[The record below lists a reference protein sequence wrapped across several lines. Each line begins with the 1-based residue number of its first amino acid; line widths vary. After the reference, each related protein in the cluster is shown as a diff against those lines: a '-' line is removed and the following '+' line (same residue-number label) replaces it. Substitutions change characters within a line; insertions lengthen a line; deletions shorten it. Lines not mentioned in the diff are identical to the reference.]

1 MPDQRTFPAEA
12 ECGQDLTARS
22 MHPRPDASFNPTG
35 DIMSL
40 FSTLSTASSGLSMAG
55 TKLAVI
61 GDNIAN
67 INTIGFKGSRA
78 QFADLVAR
86 DSMGLSGPTQI
97 GTGGATDTVN
107 TLFGQGSITESSN
120 ALDLAISG
128 NGFFQVSSPGEAG
141 SLYTRDGQFYM
152 DEDGF
157 ITSAGGQRL
166 QGFNAESDQLST
178 IVSDIYVDRSAL
190 QQQSSSLLNL
200 TATLST
206 EADFSTTPIFSGGFT
221 MDGNTDSIDDVAA
234 ASDFATSITVYD
246 TLGTPHSAT
255 VCFERQSAGDWG
267 WYAVVDGGEVGET
280 DEMAFQIASGGLSFD
295 GDGEMTAFSQ
305 INTSAIS
312 PWNFTGADDQDIDFQ
327 FGLDST
333 GSEAPGDLR
342 AMSGP
347 SAVSAVTQD
356 GYGSGDLIQMTVDQN
371 GNIRGT
377 YTNGEDILLGQVA
390 LAEFPSYKGLKRV
403 GRNLYQSTNNAG
415 DPAVGTPGTGTRG
428 NLISFALEQANVDL
442 EDQFVDMIQSQR
454 TYQANA
460 RVITTTDKTLQE
472 LVQLL

>member
-1 MPDQRTFPAEA
+1 
-12 ECGQDLTARS
+12 
-22 MHPRPDASFNPTG
+22 
-35 DIMSL
+35 MSL

-67 INTIGFKGSRA
+67 INTIGFKGARA

-97 GTGGATDTVN
+97 GTGGATDVVS

-128 NGFFQVSSPGEAG
+128 NGFFQVSAQDQSGAM
-141 SLYTRDGQFYM
+141 YTRDGQFYL
-152 DEDGF
+152 DEGGF
-157 ITSAGGQRL
+157 ITTAGGQRL
-166 QGFNAESDQLST
+166 QGYNAEDNSLST
-178 IVSDIYVDRSAL
+178 IVTDLHVDGSAL
-190 QQQSSSLLNL
+190 RQAETSTLEL
-200 TATLST
+200 TAILST
-206 EADFSTTPIFSGGFT
+206 EADFSSTPIFSGGFT
-221 MDGNTDSIDDVAA
+221 LDGNTDTIDDVAA
-234 ASDFATSITVYD
+234 ASDFATSITIYD
-246 TLGTPHSAT
+246 SLGTPHSAT
-255 VCFERQSAGDWG
+255 VCFERQTASDWG
-267 WYAVVDGGEVGET
+267 WYAIVDGGEVGET
-280 DEMAFQIASGGLSFD
+280 EGAAFQIAQGSLSFD
-295 GDGEMTAFSQ
+295 ADGNMGSFTQ
-305 INTSAIS
+305 INTSATL
-312 PWNFTGADDQDIDFQ
+312 PWNFTGADDQDINFD
-327 FGLDST
+327 FGLDASGVETT
-333 GSEAPGDLR
+333 GDVR
-342 AMSGP
+342 AISGP
-347 SAVSAVTQD
+347 SAVTAVIQD

-390 LAEFPSYKGLKRV
+390 LAEFPSYNGLKRV
-403 GRNLYQSTNNAG
+403 GRNLFQSTQLAG

-460 RVITTTDKTLQE
+460 RVITTTDGTLQE

>member
-1 MPDQRTFPAEA
+1 
-12 ECGQDLTARS
+12 
-22 MHPRPDASFNPTG
+22 
-35 DIMSL
+35 MSL

-67 INTIGFKGSRA
+67 INTIGFKGARA

-97 GTGGATDTVN
+97 GTGGATDTV
-107 TLFGQGSITESSN
+107 TQLFGQGSITESAN

-128 NGFFQVSSPGEAG
+128 NGFFMLKEPGEQG

-152 DEDGF
+152 DENGY
-157 ITSAGGQRL
+157 IVSAGGSRL
-166 QGFNAESDQLST
+166 QGFNAEDNQLST
-178 IVSDIYVDRSAL
+178 IVTDIKVDRSAL
-190 QQQSSSLLNL
+190 KQAQTTELDL

-206 EADFSTTPIFSGGFT
+206 EADFSTTPILSGSFT
-221 MDGNTDSIDDVAA
+221 LDGNNDSIDDVAA
-234 ASDFATSITVYD
+234 ASDFATSITIYD
-246 TLGTPHSAT
+246 SLGGPHSVT
-255 VCFERQSAGDWG
+255 ICFERQSSSDWG
-267 WYAVVDGGEVGET
+267 WTAVVDGGEVGET
-280 DEMAFQIASGGLSFD
+280 DGLAFEISSGSLTFD
-295 GDGEMTAFSQ
+295 GDGELTSFTQ
-305 INTSAIS
+305 INTSTSS
-312 PWNFTGADDQDIDFQ
+312 PWNFTGAEDQDIEFN
-327 FGLDST
+327 FGID
-333 GSEAPGDLR
+333 GSGVENDGNLR
-342 AMSGP
+342 ALSGP
-347 SAVSAVTQD
+347 SAITAVIQD
-356 GYGSGDLIQMTVDQN
+356 GYGSGDLIQMNVDEN
-371 GNIRGT
+371 GNVRGT

-390 LAEFPSYKGLKRV
+390 LSEFPSYQGLKRV
-403 GRNLYQSTNNAG
+403 GRNLYQSTQLAG

-460 RVITTTDKTLQE
+460 RVITTTDGTLQE

>member
-1 MPDQRTFPAEA
+1 
-12 ECGQDLTARS
+12 
-22 MHPRPDASFNPTG
+22 
-35 DIMSL
+35 MSL

-67 INTIGFKGSRA
+67 INTIGFKGARA

-97 GTGGATDTVN
+97 GTGGATDTVS
-107 TLFGQGSITESSN
+107 TLFGQGSITESQN

-128 NGFFQVSSPGEAG
+128 NGFFSVRNLDQQNSMF
-141 SLYTRDGQFYM
+141 TRDGQFAL
-152 DEDGF
+152 DESGY
-157 ITSAGGQRL
+157 IVSAGGMRL
-166 QGFNAESDQLST
+166 QGFNAEDDALST
-178 IVSDIYVDRSAL
+178 IVTDLKIDRAAL
-190 QQQSSSLLNL
+190 QQQPTETLEL
-200 TATLST
+200 TAVLST

-221 MDGNTDSIDDVAA
+221 LDGNTDSVDDLAA
-234 ASDFATSITVYD
+234 AADFATSINIYD
-246 TLGTPHSAT
+246 SLGAPHNVTIA
-255 VCFERQSAGDWG
+255 FERQTAGDWG

-280 DEMAFQIASGGLSFD
+280 EGAAFQIASGSLSFD
-295 GDGEMTAFSQ
+295 GDGDLTGFTQ
-305 INTSAIS
+305 VNTSATL
-312 PWNFTGADDQDIDFQ
+312 PWNFTGAEDNDVTFE
-327 FGLDST
+327 FGLD
-333 GSEAPGDLR
+333 GFGAENDGDLR
-342 AMSGP
+342 AISGP
-347 SAVSAVTQD
+347 SAVTGVIQD
-356 GYGSGDLIQMTVDQN
+356 GYGSGDLIQLTVDQN
-371 GNIRGT
+371 GNLNGT

-390 LAEFPSYKGLKRV
+390 LAEFPSYAGLKRV
-403 GRNLYQSTNNAG
+403 GRNLYQSTQLAG

-460 RVITTTDKTLQE
+460 RVITTTDGTLQE

>member
-1 MPDQRTFPAEA
+1 
-12 ECGQDLTARS
+12 
-22 MHPRPDASFNPTG
+22 
-35 DIMSL
+35 MSL

-67 INTIGFKGSRA
+67 INTVGFKGARA

-97 GTGGATDTVN
+97 GTGGATDTVS
-107 TLFGQGSITESSN
+107 TLFGQGSITESAN

-128 NGFFQVSSPGEAG
+128 NGFFQVRDTDNQG
-141 SLYTRDGQFYM
+141 SLYTRDGQFYL
-152 DEDGF
+152 DEKGY
-157 ITSAGGQRL
+157 ITSASGARL
-166 QGFNAESDQLST
+166 QGFGAEDNQLST
-178 IVSDIYVDRSAL
+178 IVTDLQVDRSAL
-190 QQQSSSLLNL
+190 QQKGTSTLEL
-200 TATLST
+200 TSTLST
-206 EADFSTTPIFSGGFT
+206 EADFSTTPILSGSFT
-221 MDGNTDSIDDVAA
+221 LDGNTDTIDDIAA
-234 ASDFATSITVYD
+234 ESDFATSLTIYD
-246 TLGTPHSAT
+246 SLGTPHSAT
-255 VCFERQSAGDWG
+255 ICFERQTAGDWG

-280 DEMAFQIASGGLSFD
+280 DEMAFLISSGSMSFD
-295 GDGEMTAFSQ
+295 GDGEMTSFTQ
-305 INTSAIS
+305 VNTSTS
-312 PWNFTGADDQDIDFQ
+312 LPWNFTGAEDQDIEFE
-327 FGLDST
+327 FGLD
-333 GSEAPGDLR
+333 GAGVENDGNVR
-342 AMSGP
+342 AISGP
-347 SAVSAVTQD
+347 SAVSGVIQD

-390 LAEFPSYKGLKRV
+390 LAEFPSYAGLKRV
-403 GRNLYQSTNNAG
+403 GRNLYQSTQLAG
-415 DPAVGTPGTGTRG
+415 DAAVGTPGTGTRG

-460 RVITTTDKTLQE
+460 RVITTTDGTLQE

>member
-1 MPDQRTFPAEA
+1 
-12 ECGQDLTARS
+12 
-22 MHPRPDASFNPTG
+22 
-35 DIMSL
+35 MSL

-67 INTIGFKGSRA
+67 INTIGFKGARA

-97 GTGGATDTVN
+97 GTGGATDTV
-107 TLFGQGSITESSN
+107 TQLFGQGSITESAN

-128 NGFFQVSSPGEAG
+128 NGFFMLKDPSEQGA
-141 SLYTRDGQFYM
+141 LYTRDGQFYM
-152 DEDGF
+152 DEGGY
-157 ITSAGGQRL
+157 IVSASGARL
-166 QGFNAESDQLST
+166 QGFNAEDNQLST
-178 IVSDIYVDRSAL
+178 IVTDIQVDRAAL
-190 QQQSSSLLNL
+190 QQSQTTELDL

-206 EADFSTTPIFSGGFT
+206 EADFSTTPILSGSFT
-221 MDGNTDSIDDVAA
+221 LDGNNDSIDDVAA

-246 TLGTPHSAT
+246 SLGGPHSVT
-255 VCFERQSAGDWG
+255 ICFERQSSSDWG
-267 WYAVVDGGEVGET
+267 WTAVVDGGEVGES
-280 DEMAFQIASGGLSFD
+280 DGLAFEISSGSLTFD
-295 GDGEMTAFSQ
+295 GDGDLTSFTQ
-305 INTSAIS
+305 VNTSTSS
-312 PWNFTGADDQDIDFQ
+312 PWNFTGAEDQDIEFN
-327 FGLDST
+327 FGID
-333 GSEAPGDLR
+333 GSGVENDGDVR
-342 AMSGP
+342 AISGP
-347 SAVSAVTQD
+347 SAITAVIQD
-356 GYGSGDLIQMTVDQN
+356 GYGSGDLIQMTVDEN
-371 GNIRGT
+371 GNVRGT

-390 LAEFPSYKGLKRV
+390 LSEFPSYQGLKRV
-403 GRNLYQSTNNAG
+403 GRNLYQSTQLAG

-460 RVITTTDKTLQE
+460 RVITTTDGTLQE

>member
-1 MPDQRTFPAEA
+1 
-12 ECGQDLTARS
+12 
-22 MHPRPDASFNPTG
+22 
-35 DIMSL
+35 MSL

-67 INTIGFKGSRA
+67 INTIGFKGARA

-97 GTGGATDTVN
+97 GTGGATDTV
-107 TLFGQGSITESSN
+107 TQLFGQGSITESAN

-128 NGFFQVSSPGEAG
+128 NGFFMLKDPSEQGA
-141 SLYTRDGQFYM
+141 LYTRDGQFYM
-152 DEDGF
+152 DEGGY
-157 ITSAGGQRL
+157 IVSASGARL
-166 QGFNAESDQLST
+166 QGFNAEDNQLST
-178 IVSDIYVDRSAL
+178 IVTDIQVDRAAL
-190 QQQSSSLLNL
+190 QQAQTTELDL

-206 EADFSTTPIFSGGFT
+206 EADFSTTPILSGSFT
-221 MDGNTDSIDDVAA
+221 LDGNNDSIDDVAA

-246 TLGTPHSAT
+246 SLGGPHSVT
-255 VCFERQSAGDWG
+255 ICFERQSSSDWG
-267 WYAVVDGGEVGET
+267 WTAVVDGGEVGES
-280 DEMAFQIASGGLSFD
+280 DGLAFEISSGSLTFD
-295 GDGEMTAFSQ
+295 GDGELTSFTQ
-305 INTSAIS
+305 VNTSTSS
-312 PWNFTGADDQDIDFQ
+312 PWNFTGAEDQDIEFN
-327 FGLDST
+327 FGID
-333 GSEAPGDLR
+333 GSGVENDGDVR
-342 AMSGP
+342 AISGP
-347 SAVSAVTQD
+347 SAITAVIQD
-356 GYGSGDLIQMTVDQN
+356 GYGSGDLIQMTVDEN
-371 GNIRGT
+371 GNVRGT

-390 LAEFPSYKGLKRV
+390 LSEFPSYQGLKRV
-403 GRNLYQSTNNAG
+403 GRNLYQSTQLAG

-460 RVITTTDKTLQE
+460 RVITTTDGTLQE

>member
-1 MPDQRTFPAEA
+1 
-12 ECGQDLTARS
+12 
-22 MHPRPDASFNPTG
+22 
-35 DIMSL
+35 MSL

-67 INTIGFKGSRA
+67 INTIGFKGARA

-97 GTGGATDTVN
+97 GTGGATDTV
-107 TLFGQGSITESSN
+107 TQLFGQGSITESAN

-128 NGFFQVSSPGEAG
+128 NGFFMLKDPAEQGA
-141 SLYTRDGQFYM
+141 LYTRDGQFYM
-152 DEDGF
+152 DEGGY
-157 ITSAGGQRL
+157 IVSASGARL
-166 QGFNAESDQLST
+166 QGFNAEDNQLST
-178 IVSDIYVDRSAL
+178 IVTDIQVDRAAL
-190 QQQSSSLLNL
+190 QQAQTTELDL

-206 EADFSTTPIFSGGFT
+206 EADFSTTPILSGSFT
-221 MDGNTDSIDDVAA
+221 LDGNNDSIDDVAA

-246 TLGTPHSAT
+246 SLGGPHSVT
-255 VCFERQSAGDWG
+255 ICFERQSSSDWG
-267 WYAVVDGGEVGET
+267 WTAVVDGGEVGET
-280 DEMAFQIASGGLSFD
+280 DGLAFEISSGSLTFD
-295 GDGEMTAFSQ
+295 GDGELTSFTQ
-305 INTSAIS
+305 VNTSTSS
-312 PWNFTGADDQDIDFQ
+312 PWNFTGAEDQDIEFN
-327 FGLDST
+327 FGID
-333 GSEAPGDLR
+333 GSGVENDGDVR
-342 AMSGP
+342 AISGP
-347 SAVSAVTQD
+347 SAITAVIQD
-356 GYGSGDLIQMTVDQN
+356 GYGSGDLIQMTVDEN
-371 GNIRGT
+371 GNVRGT

-390 LAEFPSYKGLKRV
+390 LSEFPSYQGLKRV
-403 GRNLYQSTNNAG
+403 GRNLYQSTQLAG

-460 RVITTTDKTLQE
+460 RVITTTDGTLQE

>member
-1 MPDQRTFPAEA
+1 
-12 ECGQDLTARS
+12 
-22 MHPRPDASFNPTG
+22 
-35 DIMSL
+35 
-40 FSTLSTASSGLSMAG
+40 MAG

-67 INTIGFKGSRA
+67 INTIGYKGARA

-97 GTGGATDTVN
+97 GTGGATDTVS
-107 TLFGQGSITESSN
+107 TLFGQGSITESAN

-128 NGFFQVSSPGEAG
+128 NGFFQVRDTDQVG
-141 SLYTRDGQFYM
+141 SMYTRDGQFYL
-152 DEDGF
+152 DEKGF
-157 ITSAGGQRL
+157 ITSASGARL
-166 QGFNAESDQLST
+166 QGFGAEDNQLST
-178 IVSDIYVDRSAL
+178 IVTDLQVDRSAL
-190 QQQSSSLLNL
+190 QQKGTSELEL

-206 EADFSTTPIFSGGFT
+206 EADFSTTPILSGSFT
-221 MDGNTDSIDDVAA
+221 LDGNTDTIDDIAA
-234 ASDFATSITVYD
+234 SSDFATSLTIYD
-246 TLGTPHSAT
+246 SLGSPHSCT
-255 VCFERQSAGDWG
+255 ICFERQTAGDWG

-280 DEMAFQIASGGLSFD
+280 DEMAFQIASGSMSFD
-295 GDGEMTAFSQ
+295 GDGEMTSFTQ
-305 INTSAIS
+305 INTSTS
-312 PWNFTGADDQDIDFQ
+312 LPWNFTGADDQDIVFE
-327 FGLDST
+327 FGIDGT
-333 GSEAPGDLR
+333 GTENEGNLR
-342 AMSGP
+342 AISGP
-347 SAVSAVTQD
+347 SAVSGVIQD

-390 LAEFPSYKGLKRV
+390 LAEFPSYAGLKRV
-403 GRNLYQSTNNAG
+403 GRNLYQSTQLAG
-415 DPAVGTPGTGTRG
+415 DAAVGTPGTGTRG

-460 RVITTTDKTLQE
+460 RVITTTDGTLQE

>member
-1 MPDQRTFPAEA
+1 
-12 ECGQDLTARS
+12 
-22 MHPRPDASFNPTG
+22 
-35 DIMSL
+35 MSL

-67 INTIGFKGSRA
+67 INTIGFKGARA

-97 GTGGATDTVN
+97 GTGGATDTV
-107 TLFGQGSITESSN
+107 TQLFGQGSITESAN

-128 NGFFQVSSPGEAG
+128 NGFFMLKDPAEQGA
-141 SLYTRDGQFYM
+141 LYTRDGQFYM
-152 DEDGF
+152 DEGGY
-157 ITSAGGQRL
+157 IVSASGAKL
-166 QGFNAESDQLST
+166 QGFNAEDNQLST
-178 IVSDIYVDRSAL
+178 IVTDIQVDRAAL
-190 QQQSSSLLNL
+190 QQAQTTELDL

-206 EADFSTTPIFSGGFT
+206 EADFSTTPILSGSFT
-221 MDGNTDSIDDVAA
+221 LDGNNDSIDDVAA

-246 TLGTPHSAT
+246 SLGGPHSVT
-255 VCFERQSAGDWG
+255 ICFERQSSSDWG
-267 WYAVVDGGEVGET
+267 WTAVVDGGEVGES
-280 DEMAFQIASGGLSFD
+280 DGLAFEISSGSLTFD
-295 GDGEMTAFSQ
+295 GDELTSFTQ
-305 INTSAIS
+305 VNTSTSS
-312 PWNFTGADDQDIDFQ
+312 PWNFTGAEDQDIEFN
-327 FGLDST
+327 FGID
-333 GSEAPGDLR
+333 GSGVENDGDVR
-342 AMSGP
+342 AISGP
-347 SAVSAVTQD
+347 SAITAVIQD
-356 GYGSGDLIQMTVDQN
+356 GYGSGDLIQMTVDEN
-371 GNIRGT
+371 GNVRGT

-390 LAEFPSYKGLKRV
+390 LSEFPSYQGLKRV
-403 GRNLYQSTNNAG
+403 GRNLYQSTQLAG

-460 RVITTTDKTLQE
+460 RVITTTDGTLQE

>member
-1 MPDQRTFPAEA
+1 
-12 ECGQDLTARS
+12 
-22 MHPRPDASFNPTG
+22 
-35 DIMSL
+35 MSL

-67 INTIGFKGSRA
+67 INTIGFKGARA

-97 GTGGATDTVN
+97 GTGGATDTVS
-107 TLFGQGSITESSN
+107 TLFGQGSITESQN

-128 NGFFQVSSPGEAG
+128 NGFFSVRNLDQQNSMF
-141 SLYTRDGQFYM
+141 TRDGQFSL
-152 DEDGF
+152 DESGY
-157 ITSAGGQRL
+157 IVSAGGMRL
-166 QGFNAESDQLST
+166 QGFNAEDNSLST
-178 IVSDIYVDRSAL
+178 IVTDLKIDRAAL
-190 QQQSSSLLNL
+190 QQQPTENLEL
-200 TATLST
+200 TAVLST

-221 MDGNTDSIDDVAA
+221 LDGNTDTVDDLAA
-234 ASDFATSITVYD
+234 AADFATSINIYDSLGAPHNVTV
-246 TLGTPHSAT
+246 A
-255 VCFERQSAGDWG
+255 FERQTAGDWG

-280 DEMAFQIASGGLSFD
+280 EGAAFQIASGSLSFD
-295 GDGEMTAFSQ
+295 GDGELTGFTQ
-305 INTSAIS
+305 VNTSATL
-312 PWNFTGADDQDIDFQ
+312 PWNFTGAEDGDVTFE
-327 FGLDST
+327 FGLD
-333 GSEAPGDLR
+333 GFGAENDGDLR
-342 AMSGP
+342 AISGP
-347 SAVSAVTQD
+347 SAVTGVIQD

-371 GNIRGT
+371 GNLNGT

-390 LAEFPSYKGLKRV
+390 LAEFPSYAGLKRV
-403 GRNLYQSTNNAG
+403 GRNLYQSTQLAG

-460 RVITTTDKTLQE
+460 RVITTTDGTLQE

>member
-1 MPDQRTFPAEA
+1 
-12 ECGQDLTARS
+12 
-22 MHPRPDASFNPTG
+22 
-35 DIMSL
+35 MSL

-67 INTIGFKGSRA
+67 INTIGFKGARA

-97 GTGGATDTVN
+97 GTGGATDTV
-107 TLFGQGSITESSN
+107 TQLFGQGSITESAN

-128 NGFFQVSSPGEAG
+128 NGFFMLKEPGEQG

-152 DEDGF
+152 DENGY
-157 ITSAGGQRL
+157 IVSAGGSRL
-166 QGFNAESDQLST
+166 QGFNAEDNQLST
-178 IVSDIYVDRSAL
+178 IVTDIKVDRSAL
-190 QQQSSSLLNL
+190 KQAQTTELDL

-206 EADFSTTPIFSGGFT
+206 EADFSTTPILSGSFT
-221 MDGNTDSIDDVAA
+221 LDGNNDSIDDVAA
-234 ASDFATSITVYD
+234 ASDFATSITIYD
-246 TLGTPHSAT
+246 SLGGPHSVT
-255 VCFERQSAGDWG
+255 ICFERQSSSDWG
-267 WYAVVDGGEVGET
+267 WTAVVDGGELGET
-280 DEMAFQIASGGLSFD
+280 DGLAFEISSGSLTFD
-295 GDGEMTAFSQ
+295 GDGELTSFTQ
-305 INTSAIS
+305 INTSTSS
-312 PWNFTGADDQDIDFQ
+312 PWNFTGAEDQDIEFN
-327 FGLDST
+327 FGID
-333 GSEAPGDLR
+333 GSGVENDGNLR
-342 AMSGP
+342 ALSGP
-347 SAVSAVTQD
+347 SAITAVIQD
-356 GYGSGDLIQMTVDQN
+356 GYGSGDLIQMNVDEN
-371 GNIRGT
+371 GNVRGT

-390 LAEFPSYKGLKRV
+390 LSEFPSYQGLKRV
-403 GRNLYQSTNNAG
+403 GRNLYQSTQLAG

-460 RVITTTDKTLQE
+460 RVITTTDGTLQE

>member
-1 MPDQRTFPAEA
+1 
-12 ECGQDLTARS
+12 
-22 MHPRPDASFNPTG
+22 
-35 DIMSL
+35 MSL

-67 INTIGFKGSRA
+67 INTIGFKGARA

-107 TLFGQGSITESSN
+107 TLFGQGSITESGN

-128 NGFFQVSSPGEAG
+128 NGFFQVSPEDQSG
-141 SLYTRDGQFYM
+141 SMYTRDGQFYM

-157 ITSAGGQRL
+157 IVSAGGYRL
-166 QGFNAESDQLST
+166 QGYNAEDNQLST
-178 IVSDIYVDRSAL
+178 IVTDLHVDGSAL
-190 QQQSSSLLNL
+190 QQAETTTLEL
-200 TATLST
+200 TAILST
-206 EADFSTTPIFSGGFT
+206 EADFSSTPIFSGGFT
-221 MDGNTDSIDDVAA
+221 LDGNTDTIDDVAA

-246 TLGTPHSAT
+246 SLGAPHSAT
-255 VCFERQSAGDWG
+255 ICFERQTASDWG

-280 DEMAFQIASGGLSFD
+280 DGAAFQIASGSMSFD
-295 GDGEMTAFSQ
+295 ADGEMASFTQ
-305 INTSAIS
+305 INTSATS
-312 PWNFTGADDQDIDFQ
+312 PWNFTGADDQDISFD
-327 FGLDST
+327 FGLDSSGVET
-333 GSEAPGDLR
+333 NGDVR
-342 AMSGP
+342 GISGP
-347 SAVSAVTQD
+347 SAVTAVIQD
-356 GYGSGDLIQMTVDQN
+356 GFGTGDLIQMTVDQN

-377 YTNGEDILLGQVA
+377 YTNGEDVLLGQVA
-390 LAEFPSYKGLKRV
+390 LAEFPSYTGLKRV
-403 GRNLYQSTNNAG
+403 GRNLYQSTQLAG

-460 RVITTTDKTLQE
+460 RVITTTDGTLQE

>member
-1 MPDQRTFPAEA
+1 
-12 ECGQDLTARS
+12 
-22 MHPRPDASFNPTG
+22 
-35 DIMSL
+35 MSL

-67 INTIGFKGSRA
+67 INTIGFKGARA

-97 GTGGATDTVN
+97 GTGGATDTV
-107 TLFGQGSITESSN
+107 TQLFGQGSITESAN

-128 NGFFQVSSPGEAG
+128 NGFFMLKDPAEQGA
-141 SLYTRDGQFYM
+141 LYTRDGQFYM
-152 DEDGF
+152 DEGGY
-157 ITSAGGQRL
+157 IVSASGARL
-166 QGFNAESDQLST
+166 QGFNAEDNQLST
-178 IVSDIYVDRSAL
+178 IVTDIQVDRAAL
-190 QQQSSSLLNL
+190 QQAQTTELDL

-206 EADFSTTPIFSGGFT
+206 EADFSTTPILSGSFT
-221 MDGNTDSIDDVAA
+221 LDGNNDSIDDVAA

-246 TLGTPHSAT
+246 SLGGPHSVT
-255 VCFERQSAGDWG
+255 ICFERQSSSDWG
-267 WYAVVDGGEVGET
+267 WTAVVDGGEVGES
-280 DEMAFQIASGGLSFD
+280 DGLAFEISSGSLTFD
-295 GDGEMTAFSQ
+295 GDGELTSFTQ
-305 INTSAIS
+305 VNTSTSS
-312 PWNFTGADDQDIDFQ
+312 PWNFTGAEDQDIEFN
-327 FGLDST
+327 FGID
-333 GSEAPGDLR
+333 GSGVENDGDVR
-342 AMSGP
+342 AISGP
-347 SAVSAVTQD
+347 SAITAVIQD
-356 GYGSGDLIQMTVDQN
+356 GYGSGDLIQMTVDEN
-371 GNIRGT
+371 GNVRGT

-390 LAEFPSYKGLKRV
+390 LSEFPSYQGLKRV
-403 GRNLYQSTNNAG
+403 GRNLYQSTQLAG

-460 RVITTTDKTLQE
+460 RVITTTDGTLQE

>member
-1 MPDQRTFPAEA
+1 
-12 ECGQDLTARS
+12 
-22 MHPRPDASFNPTG
+22 
-35 DIMSL
+35 MSL

-67 INTIGFKGSRA
+67 INTIGFKGARA

-97 GTGGATDTVN
+97 GTGGATDRVN

-128 NGFFQVSSPGEAG
+128 NGFFQVKDPNEHG
-141 SLYTRDGQFYM
+141 SLFTRDGQFFM
-152 DEDGF
+152 DEKGF
-157 ITSAGGQRL
+157 ITSSGGNRL
-166 QGFNAESDQLST
+166 QGFNAEGNQLST
-178 IVSDIYVDRSAL
+178 IVSDIKIDRSAL
-190 QQQSSSLLNL
+190 QQSASTTLEL

-221 MDGNTDSIDDVAA
+221 LDGNTDSIDDVAA
-234 ASDFATSITVYD
+234 DSDFATSITIYD
-246 TLGTPHSAT
+246 SLGAPHSAT
-255 VCFERQSAGDWG
+255 ICFERQSAGDWG
-267 WYAVVDGGEVGET
+267 WHALVDGGDVGET
-280 DEMAFQIASGGLSFD
+280 DGMAFQIASGNLSFD
-295 GDGEMTAFSQ
+295 GDGVMTSFSQ
-305 INTSAIS
+305 VNTSATT
-312 PWNFTGADDQDIDFQ
+312 PWNFTGADDGDIEFE
-327 FGLDST
+327 FGLD
-333 GSEAPGDLR
+333 GSGLENDGDLR

-347 SAVSAVTQD
+347 SAITGVIQD

-371 GNIRGT
+371 GNIMGT

-390 LAEFPSYKGLKRV
+390 LSEFPSYEGLKRV
-403 GRNLYQSTNNAG
+403 GRNLYQSTQMAG

-460 RVITTTDKTLQE
+460 RVITTTDSTLQE

>member
-1 MPDQRTFPAEA
+1 
-12 ECGQDLTARS
+12 
-22 MHPRPDASFNPTG
+22 
-35 DIMSL
+35 MSL

-67 INTIGFKGSRA
+67 INTIGFKGARA

-97 GTGGATDTVN
+97 GTGGATDTVS
-107 TLFGQGSITESSN
+107 TLFGQGSITESQN

-128 NGFFQVSSPGEAG
+128 NGFFSVRNLDQQNSMF
-141 SLYTRDGQFYM
+141 TRDGQFSL
-152 DEDGF
+152 DESGY
-157 ITSAGGQRL
+157 IVSAGGMRL
-166 QGFNAESDQLST
+166 QGFNAEDNSLST
-178 IVSDIYVDRSAL
+178 IVTDLKIDRAAL
-190 QQQSSSLLNL
+190 QQQPTETLEL
-200 TATLST
+200 TAVLST

-221 MDGNTDSIDDVAA
+221 LDGNTDTVDDLAA
-234 ASDFATSITVYD
+234 AADFATSINIYD
-246 TLGTPHSAT
+246 SLGAPHNVTIA
-255 VCFERQSAGDWG
+255 FERQTAGDWG

-280 DEMAFQIASGGLSFD
+280 DGAAFQIASGSLSFD
-295 GDGEMTAFSQ
+295 GDGELTGFTQ
-305 INTSAIS
+305 VNTSATL
-312 PWNFTGADDQDIDFQ
+312 PWNFTGAEDGDVTFE
-327 FGLDST
+327 FGLD
-333 GSEAPGDLR
+333 GFGAENNGDLR
-342 AMSGP
+342 AISGP
-347 SAVSAVTQD
+347 SAVTGVIQD

-371 GNIRGT
+371 GNLNGT

-390 LAEFPSYKGLKRV
+390 LAEFPSYAGLKRV
-403 GRNLYQSTNNAG
+403 GRNLYQSTQLAG

-460 RVITTTDKTLQE
+460 RVITTTDGTLQE

>member
-1 MPDQRTFPAEA
+1 
-12 ECGQDLTARS
+12 
-22 MHPRPDASFNPTG
+22 
-35 DIMSL
+35 MSL

-67 INTIGFKGSRA
+67 INTIGFKGARA

-97 GTGGATDTVN
+97 GTGGATDTV
-107 TLFGQGSITESSN
+107 TQLFGQGSITESAN

-128 NGFFQVSSPGEAG
+128 NGFFMLKDPSEQGA
-141 SLYTRDGQFYM
+141 LYTRDGQFYM
-152 DEDGF
+152 DEGGY
-157 ITSAGGQRL
+157 IVSASGARL
-166 QGFNAESDQLST
+166 QGFNAEDNQLST
-178 IVSDIYVDRSAL
+178 IVTDIQVDRAAL
-190 QQQSSSLLNL
+190 QQAQTTELDL

-206 EADFSTTPIFSGGFT
+206 EADFSTTPILSGSFT
-221 MDGNTDSIDDVAA
+221 LDGNNDSIDDVAA

-246 TLGTPHSAT
+246 SLGGPHSVT
-255 VCFERQSAGDWG
+255 ICFERQSSSDWG
-267 WYAVVDGGEVGET
+267 WTAVVDGGEVGES
-280 DEMAFQIASGGLSFD
+280 DGLAFEISSGSLTFD
-295 GDGEMTAFSQ
+295 GDGELTSFTQ
-305 INTSAIS
+305 VNTSTSS
-312 PWNFTGADDQDIDFQ
+312 PWNFTGAEDQDIEFN
-327 FGLDST
+327 FGID
-333 GSEAPGDLR
+333 GSGVDNDGDVR
-342 AMSGP
+342 AISGP
-347 SAVSAVTQD
+347 SAITAVIQD
-356 GYGSGDLIQMTVDQN
+356 GYGSGDLIQMTVDEN
-371 GNIRGT
+371 GNVRGT

-390 LAEFPSYKGLKRV
+390 LSEFPSYQGLKRV
-403 GRNLYQSTNNAG
+403 GRNLYQSTQLAG

-460 RVITTTDKTLQE
+460 RVITTTDGTLQE

>member
-1 MPDQRTFPAEA
+1 
-12 ECGQDLTARS
+12 
-22 MHPRPDASFNPTG
+22 
-35 DIMSL
+35 MSL

-67 INTIGFKGSRA
+67 INTIGFKGARA

-97 GTGGATDTVN
+97 GTGGATDTV
-107 TLFGQGSITESSN
+107 TQLFGQGSITESAN

-128 NGFFQVSSPGEAG
+128 NGFFMLKEPGEQG

-152 DEDGF
+152 DENGY
-157 ITSAGGQRL
+157 IVSAGGSRL
-166 QGFNAESDQLST
+166 QGFNAEDNQLST
-178 IVSDIYVDRSAL
+178 IVTDIKVDRSAL
-190 QQQSSSLLNL
+190 KQAQTTELDL

-206 EADFSTTPIFSGGFT
+206 EADFSTTPILSGSFT
-221 MDGNTDSIDDVAA
+221 LDGNNDSIDDVAA

-246 TLGTPHSAT
+246 SLGGPHSVT
-255 VCFERQSAGDWG
+255 ICFERQSSSDWG
-267 WYAVVDGGEVGET
+267 WTAVVDGGELGET
-280 DEMAFQIASGGLSFD
+280 DGLAFEISSGSLTFD
-295 GDGEMTAFSQ
+295 GDGELTSFTQ
-305 INTSAIS
+305 INTSTSS
-312 PWNFTGADDQDIDFQ
+312 PWNFTGAEDQDIEFN
-327 FGLDST
+327 FGID
-333 GSEAPGDLR
+333 GSGVENDGNLR
-342 AMSGP
+342 ALSGP
-347 SAVSAVTQD
+347 SAITAVIQD
-356 GYGSGDLIQMTVDQN
+356 GYGSGDLIQMNVDEN
-371 GNIRGT
+371 GNVRGT

-390 LAEFPSYKGLKRV
+390 LSEFPSYQGLKRV
-403 GRNLYQSTNNAG
+403 GRNLYQSTQLAG

-460 RVITTTDKTLQE
+460 RVITTTDGTLQE

>member
-1 MPDQRTFPAEA
+1 
-12 ECGQDLTARS
+12 
-22 MHPRPDASFNPTG
+22 
-35 DIMSL
+35 MSL

-67 INTIGFKGSRA
+67 INTIGFKGARA

-97 GTGGATDTVN
+97 GTGGATDTV
-107 TLFGQGSITESSN
+107 TQLFGQGSVTESAN

-128 NGFFQVSSPGEAG
+128 NGFFMLKDADQQG

-152 DEDGF
+152 DEKGF
-157 ITSAGGQRL
+157 IVSAGGARL
-166 QGFNAESDQLST
+166 QGFNAEDNQLST
-178 IVSDIYVDRSAL
+178 IVTDIQIDRSAL
-190 QQQSSSLLNL
+190 KQAQTTELDL

-206 EADFSTTPIFSGGFT
+206 EADFSTTPILSGSFT
-221 MDGNTDSIDDVAA
+221 LDGNNDSIDDVAA

-246 TLGTPHSAT
+246 SLGGPHSVT
-255 VCFERQSAGDWG
+255 ICFERQSSSDWG
-267 WYAVVDGGEVGET
+267 WTAVVDGGEVGET
-280 DEMAFQIASGGLSFD
+280 EELAFEISSGSMTFD
-295 GDGEMTAFSQ
+295 GDGRLTSFTQ
-305 INTSAIS
+305 VNTSTSS
-312 PWNFTGADDQDIDFQ
+312 PWNFTGAEDQDIEFN
-327 FGLDST
+327 FGIDGAGLEND
-333 GSEAPGDLR
+333 GNVR
-342 AMSGP
+342 ALSGP
-347 SAVSAVTQD
+347 SAITAVIQD
-356 GYGSGDLIQMTVDQN
+356 GYGSGDLIQMNVDEN
-371 GNIRGT
+371 GNVRGT

-390 LAEFPSYKGLKRV
+390 LSEFPSYQGLKRV
-403 GRNLYQSTNNAG
+403 GRNLYQSTQLAG
-415 DPAVGTPGTGTRG
+415 DPAVGAPGTGTRG

-460 RVITTTDKTLQE
+460 RVITTTDGTLQE

>member
-1 MPDQRTFPAEA
+1 
-12 ECGQDLTARS
+12 
-22 MHPRPDASFNPTG
+22 
-35 DIMSL
+35 MSL

-67 INTIGFKGSRA
+67 INTIGFKGARA

-97 GTGGATDTVN
+97 GTGGATDTV
-107 TLFGQGSITESSN
+107 TQLFGQGSITESAN

-128 NGFFQVSSPGEAG
+128 NGFFMLKDPTEQGA
-141 SLYTRDGQFYM
+141 LYTRDGQFYM
-152 DEDGF
+152 DEGGY
-157 ITSAGGQRL
+157 IVSASGARL
-166 QGFNAESDQLST
+166 QGFNAEDNQLST
-178 IVSDIYVDRSAL
+178 IVTDIQVDRAAL
-190 QQQSSSLLNL
+190 QQSQTTELDL

-206 EADFSTTPIFSGGFT
+206 EADFSTTPILSGSFT
-221 MDGNTDSIDDVAA
+221 LDGNNDSIDDVAA

-246 TLGTPHSAT
+246 SLGGPHSVT
-255 VCFERQSAGDWG
+255 ICFERQSSSDWG
-267 WYAVVDGGEVGET
+267 WTAVVDGGEVGES
-280 DEMAFQIASGGLSFD
+280 DGLAFEISSGSLTFD
-295 GDGEMTAFSQ
+295 GDGELTSFTQ
-305 INTSAIS
+305 VNTSTSS
-312 PWNFTGADDQDIDFQ
+312 PWNFTGAEDQDIEFN
-327 FGLDST
+327 FGID
-333 GSEAPGDLR
+333 GSGVENDGDVR
-342 AMSGP
+342 AISGP
-347 SAVSAVTQD
+347 SAITAVIQD
-356 GYGSGDLIQMTVDQN
+356 GYGSGDLIQMTVDEN
-371 GNIRGT
+371 GNVRGT

-390 LAEFPSYKGLKRV
+390 LSEFPSYQGLKRV
-403 GRNLYQSTNNAG
+403 GRNLYQSTQLAG

-460 RVITTTDKTLQE
+460 RVITTTDGTLQE

>member
-1 MPDQRTFPAEA
+1 
-12 ECGQDLTARS
+12 
-22 MHPRPDASFNPTG
+22 
-35 DIMSL
+35 MSL

-67 INTIGFKGSRA
+67 INTIGFKGARA

-128 NGFFQVSSPGEAG
+128 NGFFQVSPEDTQG

-152 DEDGF
+152 DESGY
-157 ITSAGGQRL
+157 IVSAGGMRL
-166 QGFNAESDQLST
+166 QGYNAEDNSLST
-178 IVSDIYVDRSAL
+178 IVTDLHVDGSAL
-190 QQQSSSLLNL
+190 RQQETTSLEL
-200 TATLST
+200 TAILST
-206 EADFSTTPIFSGGFT
+206 EADFSSTPIFSGGFT
-221 MDGNTDSIDDVAA
+221 LDGNTDSIDDVAA

-246 TLGTPHSAT
+246 SLGTPHSAT
-255 VCFERQSAGDWG
+255 VCFERQTASDWG

-280 DEMAFQIASGGLSFD
+280 EGAAFQIAQGSLSFD
-295 GDGEMTAFSQ
+295 ADGNLGSFTQ
-305 INTSAIS
+305 INTSATL
-312 PWNFTGADDQDIDFQ
+312 PWNFTGADDQDIEFD
-327 FGLDST
+327 FGLDASGVET
-333 GSEAPGDLR
+333 DGDVR
-342 AMSGP
+342 AISGP
-347 SAVSAVTQD
+347 SAVTAVIQD

-371 GNIRGT
+371 GNVRGT

-390 LAEFPSYKGLKRV
+390 LAEFPSYTGLKRV
-403 GRNLYQSTNNAG
+403 GRNLYQSTQLAG

-460 RVITTTDKTLQE
+460 RVITTTDGTLQE

>member
-1 MPDQRTFPAEA
+1 
-12 ECGQDLTARS
+12 
-22 MHPRPDASFNPTG
+22 
-35 DIMSL
+35 MSL

-67 INTIGFKGSRA
+67 INTIGFKGARA

-97 GTGGATDTVN
+97 GTGGATDTV
-107 TLFGQGSITESSN
+107 TQLFGQGSITESAN

-128 NGFFQVSSPGEAG
+128 NGFFMLKDPAEQGA
-141 SLYTRDGQFYM
+141 LYTRDGQFYM
-152 DEDGF
+152 DEGGY
-157 ITSAGGQRL
+157 IVSASGARL
-166 QGFNAESDQLST
+166 QGFNAEDNQLST
-178 IVSDIYVDRSAL
+178 IVTDIQVDRAAL
-190 QQQSSSLLNL
+190 QQAQTTELDL

-206 EADFSTTPIFSGGFT
+206 EADFSTTPILSGSFT
-221 MDGNTDSIDDVAA
+221 LDGNNDSIDDVAA

-246 TLGTPHSAT
+246 SLGGPHSVT
-255 VCFERQSAGDWG
+255 ICFERQSSSDWG
-267 WYAVVDGGEVGET
+267 WTAVVDGGEVRESDGL
-280 DEMAFQIASGGLSFD
+280 AFEISSGSLTFD
-295 GDGEMTAFSQ
+295 GDGELTSFTQ
-305 INTSAIS
+305 VNTSTSS
-312 PWNFTGADDQDIDFQ
+312 PWNFTGAEDQDIEFN
-327 FGLDST
+327 FGID
-333 GSEAPGDLR
+333 GSGVENDGDVR
-342 AMSGP
+342 AISGP
-347 SAVSAVTQD
+347 SAITAVIQD
-356 GYGSGDLIQMTVDQN
+356 GYGSGDLIQMTVDEN
-371 GNIRGT
+371 GNVRGT

-390 LAEFPSYKGLKRV
+390 LSEFPSYQGLKRV
-403 GRNLYQSTNNAG
+403 GRNLYQSTQLAG

-460 RVITTTDKTLQE
+460 RVITTTDGTLQE